1 MSKFIDAGSS
11 GEWGWHATE
20 LAMRCP
26 QAFAYNYRVKW
37 SDAEGDELPVRP
49 KRSRDALLKGSL
61 VHQGIGHLYA
71 RLRDGDDAWAPP
83 DDAIE
88 WAADKLG
95 EGADQFIPLAQ
106 AAVRAYE
113 AEYAMDLLEPMHIE
127 EVFAADIHGW
137 KFTQRFDLVARD
149 ATGRVLIIDHKTSS
163 MLSANTA
170 SRYTLSGQFLGMAN
184 FGRSVWGKEF
194 GGVLVNLIEFRG
206 NGGFGF
212 KRVPVEPAP
221 HALRLFPLT
230 VKHARDRIAALDASG
245 DDPMEWPKALSETI
259 CTTSYGNCEFYSV
272 CRWGGV

>member
-1 MSKFIDAGSS
+1 MSNFIDAGSS

-37 SDAEGDELPVRP
+37 SEAEGDELPVRP

-71 RLRDGDDAWAPP
+71 RLRDGEDAWAAP
-83 DDAIE
+83 DAAIV

-95 EGADQFIPLAQ
+95 EGAHEFIELAQ
-106 AAVRAYE
+106 RAVRAYE
-113 AEYAMDLLEPMHIE
+113 SEYALENLEPLHIE
-127 EVFAADIHGW
+127 EVFAAEIGGYR
-137 KFTQRFDLVARD
+137 FTQRFDLVARD
-149 ATGRVLIIDHKTSS
+149 AAGRVLILDHKTTA
-163 MLSANTA
+163 MLSGNTA

-194 GGVLVNLIEFRG
+194 GGVVVNLIEFR
-206 NGGFGF
+206 NNGFGF

-221 HALRLFPLT
+221 HSQRLFPLT

-245 DDPMEWPKALSETI
+245 ADPMEWPKALSETI

-272 CRWGGV
+272 CRWGT